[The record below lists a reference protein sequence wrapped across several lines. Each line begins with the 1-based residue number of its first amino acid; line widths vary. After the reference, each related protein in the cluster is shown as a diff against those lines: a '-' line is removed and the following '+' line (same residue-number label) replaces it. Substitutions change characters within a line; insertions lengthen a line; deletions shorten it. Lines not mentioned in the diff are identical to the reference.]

1 MGSEM
6 CIRDSVSSVAAL
18 AVVRQKLVKLQK
30 AMAKEGGVILDGRDI
45 GTVVLPDADLKIFL
59 TASVASRAQ
68 RRYLEVKAKG
78 GSESYDDIAASI
90 AARDDMDSHRQE
102 SPLKKADDAV
112 VVDNSDLDL
121 QQTADVIL
129 GLMKERG

>member
-1 MGSEM
+1 
-6 CIRDSVSSVAAL
+6 
-18 AVVRQKLVKLQK
+18 
-30 AMAKEGGVILDGRDI
+30 MAKEGGVILDGRDI

-78 GSESYDDIAASI
+78 GTESYDDIAASI
-90 AARDDMDSHRQE
+90 AARDDMDSHRQV

>member
-1 MGSEM
+1 
-6 CIRDSVSSVAAL
+6 
-18 AVVRQKLVKLQK
+18 
-30 AMAKEGGVILDGRDI
+30 MAKEGGVILDGRDI

-78 GSESYDDIAASI
+78 GTESYDAIAASI
-90 AARDDMDSHRQE
+90 AARDDMDSHRQV

>member
-1 MGSEM
+1 M
-6 CIRDSVSSVAAL
+6 
-18 AVVRQKLVKLQK
+18 
-30 AMAKEGGVILDGRDI
+30 
-45 GTVVLPDADLKIFL
+45 
-59 TASVASRAQ
+59 
-68 RRYLEVKAKG
+68 KAKG
-78 GSESYDDIAASI
+78 GTESYDAIAASI
-90 AARDDMDSHRQE
+90 AARDDMDSHRQV